1 MLEAWTSGNLKN
13 QESKTVLITGANSGI
28 GYFTALALVK
38 AGAHVLIAGRNPEK
52 LDKAA
57 SDIRGAAATS
67 GINVLIQALRSTG
80 NIVCLG
86 AADRLEGSRTANVY
100 YDLHLRNAGL
110 GVVDAAIIAQAI
122 RKLSYH
128 EAPALRSFSM
138 SYNRGLRDAGV
149 VLLAQAFPATLTELG
164 LVDCAIGDKGGVA
177 LLRWAEKAIEL
188 RMICVEGNRFSE
200 KIRQEFASL
209 AKEKTNLLVV
219 V

>member
-1 MLEAWTSGNLKN
+1 MPTNNKQLLRRQFLRTG
-13 QESKTVLITGANSGI
+13 LING
-28 GYFTALALVK
+28 LALL
-38 AGAHVLIAGRNPEK
+38 AGVSVLAGKGVASVRPEANAQ
-52 LDKAA
+52 L
-57 SDIRGAAATS
+57 

-80 NIVCLG
+80 NAVCLG
-86 AADRLEGSRTANVY
+86 AADRLEGSRTSNAY

-110 GVVDAAIIAQAI
+110 GVEDAEIIAQAM
-122 RKLSYH
+122 RKLSLY

-138 SYNRGLRDAGV
+138 SYNPGLTDAGV

-177 LLRWAEKAIEL
+177 LLRWGKKAVGL
-188 RMICVEGNRFSE
+188 RMICVEGNRFSAR
-200 KIRQEFASL
+200 IRQEFASL